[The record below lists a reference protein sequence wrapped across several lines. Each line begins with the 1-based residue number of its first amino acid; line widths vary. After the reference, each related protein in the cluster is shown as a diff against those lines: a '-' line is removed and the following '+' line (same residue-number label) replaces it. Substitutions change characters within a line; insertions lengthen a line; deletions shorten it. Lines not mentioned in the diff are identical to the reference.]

1 MLPLS
6 NAKAIKRMHASFL
19 HSANL
24 SLAEAISPGKNVN
37 ATDENGATSP
47 HYAAGKSDPQ
57 AVKLLVRN
65 SAHVNAKDN
74 NGQTALHCAVG
85 LVNTFRYL
93 VREGHLDHNVKLID
107 LLDVLRYAATQ
118 EDFWI
123 VKWLVE
129 EGHVDVNAKA
139 NDGRTP
145 LHSAVRHR
153 HFDVVK

>member
-1 MLPLS
+1 M
-6 NAKAIKRMHASFL
+6 
-19 HSANL
+19 
-24 SLAEAISPGKNVN
+24 
-37 ATDENGATSP
+37 
-47 HYAAGKSDPQ
+47 
-57 AVKLLVRN
+57 VRN
-65 SAHVNAKDN
+65 GAHVNAKDN
-74 NGQTALHCAVG
+74 DGRTVLHYALG
-85 LVNTFRYL
+85 LVNTLGYL
-93 VREGHLDHNVKLID
+93 VEEGHLDLNAKIID
-107 LLDVLRYAATQ
+107 VLGVLRYAATR

>member
-1 MLPLS
+1 MLLLS

-19 HSANL
+19 HSAKL
-24 SLAEAISPGKNVN
+24 SLAEAISPGKNVD
-37 ATDENGATSP
+37 ATDENGATP
-47 HYAAGKSDPQ
+47 LHYAARKNDSQ
-57 AVKLLVRN
+57 AAKWLVRN
-65 SAHVNAKDN
+65 GAHVNAKDN
-74 NGQTALHCAVG
+74 DGRTVLHYALG
-85 LVNTFRYL
+85 LVNTLGYL
-93 VREGHLDHNVKLID
+93 VEEGHLDLNAKIID
-107 LLDVLRYAATQ
+107 VLGVLRYAATR